1 MDLLLRHTQMSFCS
15 CEPTERE
22 REREREDEGGGG
34 NLLCCRLASMGNTLT
49 NNKEG
54 TVFVLMTD
62 LGLRPML

>member
-1 MDLLLRHTQMSFCS
+1 
-15 CEPTERE
+15 
-22 REREREDEGGGG
+22 
-34 NLLCCRLASMGNTLT
+34 MGNTLT